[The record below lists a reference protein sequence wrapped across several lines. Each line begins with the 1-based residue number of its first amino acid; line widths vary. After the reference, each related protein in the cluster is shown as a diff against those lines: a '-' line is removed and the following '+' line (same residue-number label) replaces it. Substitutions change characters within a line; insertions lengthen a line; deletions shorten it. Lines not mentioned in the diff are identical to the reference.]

1 LTLVA
6 GVDSSTQA
14 CKVVVRDAD
23 GGELRREGRAPHPD
37 GTEVDPAAWE
47 EALRAAIED
56 AGGLEDVAA
65 VGVGAQ
71 QHGMV
76 CLDADGQVVRPALLW
91 NDTRSAGAAADLVA
105 EGGGPE
111 AWATAVGLVPVASF
125 TVTKLR
131 WLADH
136 EPDAAARVA
145 AVCLPH
151 DWLTWRLAGAPGLEA
166 LATDR
171 GDASGTGYWSPATG
185 SYRPDLLRLALGRDA
200 LVPAVLGPSASPGAT
215 TSGAVLAAGTGDN
228 MAAALGLGV
237 RRGDV
242 VVSVGTSGTVFASSE
257 RPSADP
263 SGIVAGFADATGRF
277 LPLVCTL
284 NAARVLDAAAA
295 MLGVGHERLS
305 ELALSA
311 PAGAGGLVLVP
322 YLEGE
327 RTPDR
332 PHATGALHGL
342 RLANTTPACLARAAV
357 EGLLCGLADGLDA
370 LVAQGV
376 EVERVLL
383 IGGGARSP
391 ALRRIA
397 PAVLGHPVVVP
408 PPAEYVADGAA
419 RQAAWVLAGGAEP
432 PGWDLGGAETH
443 EAEPTPAVRERYAA
457 CRELVMEAARDNGAA
472 SPDTIAA
479 RWRAP
484 PGPPVVGSSTER
496 TGHA

>member
-23 GGELRREGRAPHPD
+23 SGDLVREGRAPHPD

-47 EALRAAIED
+47 RALAAATEA
-56 AGGLEDVAA
+56 AGGLDDVAA

-76 CLDADGQVVRPALLW
+76 CLDEAGEVVRPALLW
-91 NDTRSAGAAADLVA
+91 NDTRSAGAAEDLTV

-111 AWATAVGLVPVASF
+111 AWAEAVGLVPVASF

-136 EPDAAARVA
+136 EPAAADRVA

-151 DWLTWRLAGAPGLEA
+151 DWLTWRLAGAAGLES

-200 LVPAVLGPSASPGAT
+200 LVPAVLGPTASPGAT
-215 TSGAVLAAGTGDN
+215 PAGAVLAPGTGDN
-228 MAAALGLGV
+228 MAAALGLGAGP
-237 RRGDV
+237 GDV
-242 VVSVGTSGTVFASSE
+242 VVSVGTSGTVFAVSE
-257 RPSADP
+257 RPAADP

-295 MLGVGHERLS
+295 MLSVGHERLS

-311 PAGAGGLVLVP
+311 PAGAEGLTLVP

-327 RTPDR
+327 RTPNR
-332 PHATGALHGL
+332 PRSTGALHGL
-342 RLANTTPACLARAAV
+342 RLGNATPACLARAAV

-370 LVAQGV
+370 LLAQGV
-376 EVERVLL
+376 EVRRVLL
-383 IGGGARSP
+383 IGGGARSE

-408 PPAEYVADGAA
+408 PAAEYVADGAA
-419 RQAAWVLAGGAEP
+419 RQAAWILAGGDEP
-432 PGWDLGGAETH
+432 PGW
-443 EAEPTPAVRERYAA
+443 EAAGTSTYEAAPTPAVRERYAA
-457 CRELVMEAARDNGAA
+457 CRELTVDQ
-472 SPDTIAA
+472 T
-479 RWRAP
+479 
-484 PGPPVVGSSTER
+484 
-496 TGHA
+496 